1 MSRDLSFPSTSSSAS
16 RGAHESMSGQA
27 ASRKLKV
34 TLLSS
39 EWQSTKGSLST
50 INRELA
56 IQLAKHQNLEV
67 SVYLPE
73 CSEEDARIAGE
84 NYVKLIKARK
94 LIGYEPI
101 EWLSYAPQNHE
112 IDYVIGH
119 GLTLGKQVQLIQRY
133 INCKWI
139 QVVHTAP
146 EDLGMFEG
154 YANAIS
160 RSEERHK
167 AEIELCELAD
177 EVVAVGPKLANAYSH
192 YLRHC
197 QRDQSVIVLTPSIF
211 SEFSPVQQSTEERR
225 TFCVL
230 VFGRGDTEDFKLKGY
245 DIAAKA
251 ISELNEESYQ
261 LIFVGAPVEKKEEV
275 AEKLCQYGIARRQL
289 TVRSVIESR
298 EDIVRLFCEVDLC
311 IMPSRT
317 EGFGLAALEA
327 LSAGLPI
334 LVSGNSGL
342 GDALQNVPHGS
353 SCVVDS
359 EDPADWANA
368 IKRVRRKRRNVRLK
382 EMKDLCIQYAEEYSW
397 EKQCGELVG
406 RMVGTC
412 RLPIQIDVETVTEG
426 STQRGTG
433 MEVHPREPQEV
444 VREVRVPNTGLTTEN
459 IGNIC
464 SQSTQALLNRIAELY
479 LQHVSPSNPEQF
491 NGFIVYLKEVRK
503 VLVLDVTLGSLIV
516 TVEVGSEE
524 ILEELWKDYRAGLL
538 YEVAQTFLVTEELL
552 EECGLTELKLTLHIA
567 EEEYNACK
575 RYFWGTRQASESE
588 QDSPLPTPMAAEAFV
603 EPTGK
608 RPSHPSDTPPSKKR
622 RHDTDI
628 CRGTHHASLEEE
640 ASSITTTHLATAV
653 DTQAR
658 NLYGAAIADPVV
670 VKLLRHVYKRRAE
683 FSPLLWSQAMKLHLG
698 EVYTRLKIVSRP
710 KKSVHSE
717 GSEIDLG
724 NIFGCKGEDSMVI
737 AEGSPGI
744 GKTTVCLKLA
754 YDWANESM
762 PPTFPVFELLLLL
775 KCRDLDGEI
784 MEAIFEQLLPEDM
797 EEKAKKRLRN
807 FITDIHSQERIL
819 IILDGLDELPE
830 RSKHHVDKLLDR
842 KILPF
847 CYVLATARQEKGIE
861 ARKQFAFDICL
872 QIEGFT
878 EEDSF
883 KYIRKHFQNIDPS
896 KGERLIKETKENTFL
911 HPLRNNPLNLLLLC
925 VVYEDH
931 KGELP
936 SSRTNLY
943 QIIVRCLL
951 RRYCEKNG
959 VKACEEDSD
968 LEKQFEADILVLGE
982 LAWKCL
988 LSDRHSF
995 REDELKDFE
1004 RSDGKLVVRYLGLV
1018 YKEESLKRLKP
1029 QHEYFF
1035 LHKSFQ
1041 EYLAASYI
1049 AHKLRSNQFDVF
1061 KHVDFDYV
1069 VKKCP
1074 QVFLF
1079 VCGILR
1085 GEAIILFTQIG
1096 ETLKSNW
1103 DWLRCGFEESHFF
1116 VQSFWESG
1124 NPERMADTLFSFL
1137 SFPRVLHLSLL
1148 DDEGLDLPGAWNV
1161 VTVLKACSGF
1171 SKVQTPEVH
1180 IKIPLDV
1187 YFNKSDELES
1197 VPKIK
1202 SLNITE
1208 CSFDVR
1214 YLVNPILGISDF
1226 TSLSELTLPSL
1237 CCAELLTTR
1246 SKTLQKVTVT
1256 LSNELSDGWA
1266 RTLEAGLCAVTPLSS
1281 VGLRIRGSLSQTAI
1295 KAFENLL
1302 CNRYLTSLSLF
1313 LCGDMQDSLAVALAT
1328 GLAGQ
1333 IAVKVLDLCVD
1344 GKLSLHGANLIER
1357 GIVENNSL
1365 TKLIVSLR
1373 GEVPDNWQ
1381 TVVRNIHSRLG
1392 RETSASF
1399 ALYPDTF
1406 GKVTATQVTQCL
1418 IPFEIRDGLL
1428 AQQNV
1433 TLNVWGELGGDGAE
1447 ALFEGLSRKQVS
1459 HLTLDIHGKLTDDIL
1474 NSTARWVEERNTQSS
1489 ITINTWEQLT
1499 KEEKNLFE
1507 ELKLDKNPAV
1517 TLNVRD
1523 VHAPPEESRDD
1534 EFVSIHDLESLIA
1547 LFKEAKNT
1555 GKQNLS
1561 ARISTKRDDDE
1572 DKDDDDDEDDDDDS
1586 EDDDGED
1593 DDGEDDDGED
1603 DDDDG
1608 NGVDAGAASN
1618 TSFNFSREPEDGL
1631 DHVLAS
1637 NTTLNALSLTL
1648 DDDDDI
1654 RYPWAILLGSGLA
1667 RNTSLKNLTL
1677 TINVHKEKSD
1687 RWVDYLGLMSN
1698 TWSNIL
1704 GNGLEHNTSLKNLT
1718 LIIENHSSILE
1729 HKPCIDWAR
1738 KTSVKNLTLTI
1749 NNFGELNLDWE
1760 DNGLENKSLNDF
1772 SLTINNYGNI
1782 SGVSGI
1788 PGSLCQLK
1796 SLSTLNLTLNL
1807 CGKGGKE
1814 ILPCL
1819 LEKAMEIESL
1829 KTLRL
1834 KVNDRQSANGSC
1846 GYDFSNFVV
1855 MSPSLSLIEVT
1866 VSFYGVEESSR
1877 E

>member
-1 MSRDLSFPSTSSSAS
+1 MSTWNPSVPSTSSCELQEV
-16 RGAHESMSGQA
+16 HESRTGLEA
-27 ASRKLKV
+27 PSRKLKV

-39 EWQSTKGSLST
+39 EWKSTKGGLST

-56 IQLAKHQNLEV
+56 IQLAKHQNVEV
-67 SVYLPE
+67 SMYLPE
-73 CSEEDARIAGE
+73 CSEEDVRIAGE
-84 NYVKLIKARK
+84 NHVKLIQAKE

-101 EWLSYAPQNHE
+101 EWLSSAPENHE
-112 IDYVIGH
+112 IDYLIGH
-119 GLTLGKQVQLIQRY
+119 GLILGRHVQLIQKN
-133 INCKWI
+133 ITCKWV

-146 EDLGMFEG
+146 EDLGIFKL

-160 RSEERHK
+160 KAEKKHK
-167 AEIELCELAD
+167 AEIQLCELAD
-177 EVVAVGPKLANAYSH
+177 QVVAVGPKLADEYKC
-192 YLRHC
+192 YLRYSKK
-197 QRDQSVIVLTPSIF
+197 DQSVFVLTPSIF
-211 SEFSPVQQSTEERR
+211 SEFSLVEQAAEERNKFR
-225 TFCVL
+225 VL
-230 VFGRGDTEDFKLKGY
+230 VFGRCDAEDFMLKGY

-251 ISELNEESYQ
+251 ISQLKKKPCQ
-261 LIFVGAPVEKKEEV
+261 LIFVGAPLGKEEEV
-275 AEKLCQYGIARRQL
+275 ADKLCQHGIARKQL
-289 TVRSVIESR
+289 RVRPFTESR
-298 EDIVRLFCEVDLC
+298 EDLFRLFCEVDLC

-342 GDALQNVPHGS
+342 GDALQSVPHGS
-353 SCVVDS
+353 SWIVNS
-359 EDPADWANA
+359 EDPLEWAKA
-368 IKRVRRKRRNVRLK
+368 IKSVRRKRRDVRL
-382 EMKDLCIQYAEEYSW
+382 EETEDLRRQYAKKYCWKEHCDKLVKMMFNNIFGTHAVEGGQDSSLTRKHLPSIVVSESYVESTRAGINLT
-397 EKQCGELVG
+397 EKQ
-406 RMVGTC
+406 
-412 RLPIQIDVETVTEG
+412 
-426 STQRGTG
+426 
-433 MEVHPREPQEV
+433 
-444 VREVRVPNTGLTTEN
+444 
-459 IGNIC
+459 
-464 SQSTQALLNRIAELY
+464 
-479 LQHVSPSNPEQF
+479 
-491 NGFIVYLKEVRK
+491 
-503 VLVLDVTLGSLIV
+503 
-516 TVEVGSEE
+516 
-524 ILEELWKDYRAGLL
+524 
-538 YEVAQTFLVTEELL
+538 
-552 EECGLTELKLTLHIA
+552 
-567 EEEYNACK
+567 
-575 RYFWGTRQASESE
+575 
-588 QDSPLPTPMAAEAFV
+588 
-603 EPTGK
+603 GK
-608 RPSHPSDTPPSKKR
+608 RPSHPSDTPPSKKQ

-628 CRGTHHASLEEE
+628 CRGIHHASLEEE
-640 ASSITTTHLATAV
+640 ASSMTTTHLAPAV

-658 NLYGAAIADPVV
+658 NLYGAAIADFVV
-670 VKLLRHVYKRRAE
+670 VKLLREVYKRRAE
-683 FSPLLWSQAMKLHLG
+683 FRPLIWNKGMKLHLD
-698 EVYTRLKIVSRP
+698 EVYTRLKIVARL
-710 KKSVHSE
+710 KGGG
-717 GSEIDLG
+717 GSQIDLG
-724 NIFGCKGEDSMVI
+724 TIFCFNKGEDSMVL

-744 GKTTVCLKLA
+744 GKTTLCLKLA
-754 YDWANESM
+754 YDWATESL
-762 PPTFPVFELLLLL
+762 PSTFPVVDLVLLL
-775 KCRDLDGEI
+775 KCRDFDGDI
-784 MEAIFEQLLPEDM
+784 VKAISEQLLPEDM
-797 EEKAKKRLRN
+797 EETSKKRLMN

-830 RSKHHVDKLLDR
+830 GSKHHLDKLLER
-842 KILPF
+842 KVLPF
-847 CYVLATARQEKGIE
+847 CYVLATTRQEKGIE
-861 ARKQFAFDICL
+861 VRKQFAFDICL
-872 QIEGFT
+872 QIEGFS

-883 KYIRKHFQNIDPS
+883 EYIRKYFKSVDPS
-896 KGERLIKETKENTFL
+896 KGERLVEEMRVNIFL
-911 HPLRNNPLNLLLLC
+911 HALQNNPLNLLLLC

-931 KGELP
+931 EGELP

-943 QIIVRCLL
+943 QIIVQCLL
-951 RRYCEKNG
+951 KRYCEKNS
-959 VKACEEDSD
+959 VKACEDDSD

-982 LAWKCL
+982 LAWKSL
-988 LSDRHSF
+988 QNDRHSF
-995 REDELKDFE
+995 REDELKEFE

-1061 KHVDFDYV
+1061 KHVHFDHV
-1069 VKKCP
+1069 VKKFP
-1074 QVFLF
+1074 EVFLF

-1085 GEAIILFTQIG
+1085 EEAIILFTQIG
-1096 ETLKSNW
+1096 ENLKSNW
-1103 DWLRCGFEESHFF
+1103 DWLRCGLEEAHFF
-1116 VQSFWESG
+1116 VRSFRESG

-1137 SFPRVLHLSLL
+1137 SFPRVLHLSLF
-1148 DDEGLDLPGAWNV
+1148 DDKGLYLRGAWSV
-1161 VTVLKACSGF
+1161 VRVLTACSGF

-1180 IKIPLDV
+1180 IKTPLDV
-1187 YFNKSDELES
+1187 YLRDLDELYF

-1214 YLVNPILGISDF
+1214 YLVEPTLRISDF

-1237 CCAELLTTR
+1237 YCAELLTTR

-1266 RTLEAGLCAVTPLSS
+1266 RSLEAGLCAVTPLSS

-1302 CNRYLTSLSLF
+1302 YNRYLSSLSLF
-1313 LCGDMQDSLAVALAT
+1313 LCEDMQDSLAVALAT

-1333 IAVKVLDLCVD
+1333 IAVKVLDLCVN
-1344 GKLSLHGANLIER
+1344 GKLSLYGANLIER
-1357 GIVENNSL
+1357 GIVKNNSL

-1381 TVVRNIHSRLG
+1381 AVGRNIRSK
-1392 RETSASF
+1392 REISTSI
-1399 ALYPDTF
+1399 ALYPNTVC
-1406 GKVTATQVTQCL
+1406 KVTAAQVTQCL
-1418 IPFEIRDGLL
+1418 IPFEITDGLL

-1447 ALFEGLSRKQVS
+1447 ALFEGLSRKHVS

-1474 NSTARWVEERNTQSS
+1474 NSTARWVEERKTQSS
-1489 ITINTWEQLT
+1489 LTINTWEQLT

-1517 TLNVRD
+1517 SHNVRD

-1534 EFVSIHDLESLIA
+1534 EFVSIHDLESMTA

-1561 ARISTKRDDDE
+1561 ARISIKRDDYE
-1572 DKDDDDDEDDDDDS
+1572 DKDDDEDDD
-1586 EDDDGED
+1586 EDD

-1603 DDDDG
+1603 DDDDDDHGEDDDDEDDDNDDDDNDDDVDDAEECDHLKNSDLG

-1618 TSFNFSREPEDGL
+1618 TSFIALTPLNIKYTNFSREPEDGL

-1648 DDDDDI
+1648 DDDDNMS
-1654 RYPWAILLGSGLA
+1654 YSWALRLGSGLA

-1677 TINVHKEKSD
+1677 AISVHKTSSVK
-1687 RWVDYLGLMSN
+1687 WVDYVGLMSN
-1698 TWSNIL
+1698 TWRKSL
-1704 GNGLEHNTSLKNLT
+1704 GNGLKHNTSLENLT
-1718 LIIENHSSILE
+1718 LIIENHSNVLE
-1729 HKPCIDWAR
+1729 HEPCIDWAQ
-1738 KTSVKNLTLTI
+1738 KTSAKNLTLTV

-1782 SGVSGI
+1782 YGVSGI
-1788 PGSLCQLK
+1788 PGSLRQLK
-1796 SLSTLNLTLNL
+1796 SLTTFNLTLNL

-1819 LEKAMEIESL
+1819 LEKALEIESL

-1834 KVNDRQSANGSC
+1834 KVNDRQIANGSC
-1846 GYDFSNFVV
+1846 GYDFSKFVV